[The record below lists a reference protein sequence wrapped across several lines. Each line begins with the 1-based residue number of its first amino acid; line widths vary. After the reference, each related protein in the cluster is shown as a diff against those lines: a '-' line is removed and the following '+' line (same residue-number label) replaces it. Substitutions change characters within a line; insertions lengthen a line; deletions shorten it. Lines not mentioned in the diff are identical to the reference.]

1 MSAPNNHSP
10 RFSLLAATSL
20 GQATM
25 SPRLMPSAR
34 SKTAR
39 LLGLAVVAAALAGC
53 GEKALENNAAD
64 NTIPAAEQSE
74 AVNEIAGNPLRNAYF
89 GDLHI
94 HTQNSFDAFVFG
106 VRRSPD
112 DAYRY
117 AKGETI
123 RHDGGLDITLDGP
136 PLDFLGVTDH
146 GEYLGIIPAMADPA
160 NPLSKTATA
169 ASAFGK
175 SVADRVATFGKIGA
189 SFVAGEPIEDIDDR
203 DYAKTVWANTVAATE
218 AHNQPGTFTT
228 FNAYE
233 FTAMR
238 IVDPER
244 NAAANLHRNV
254 IFRDQA
260 PEEIFTTLDSGNP
273 EDLWQWMTTQREQG
287 LDSLAI
293 PHNSNG
299 SNGYMFAQETYLGE
313 PLTAA
318 WAQTRMAN
326 EPLVEITQIK
336 GTSDT
341 HPQFSPN
348 DEWAD
353 FERYEVLIGSTM
365 PSTPDHGSYVRQSL
379 SRGLAIESQLGT
391 NPYAFGVIGSSDTH
405 VAAGSFNERN
415 FHGKFPANGTPE
427 GRGSIPPN
435 GAITWQADASESED
449 PLADNRALIFSA
461 SGLAGVWAESNTR
474 EALFDA
480 MRRRETFGT
489 SGPRMK
495 VRFFAGDYP
504 TNDTEALLASPDLLS
519 ELYEKGAPMGSNVT
533 ADTSPVFVA
542 WAMQDPLSAPLQRL
556 QIVKAWDENSVAQ
569 EAVYDVACPGGDLPD
584 ADYRCPDNGASV
596 DIATCDTTPGESA
609 SELRALWQDPA
620 FNADAPAAYYVR
632 ALENPTCRWSTWD
645 AVRNGTPPNPKVPA
659 TLQERAWSSPIW
671 VE

>member
-1 MSAPNNHSP
+1 MSELPQLANDQQ
-10 RFSLLAATSL
+10 SLVLSSKQSAIRASEATLLRRATGVRLIGLAITAATLL
-20 GQATM
+20 GCGQKAEIPQATD
-25 SPRLMPSAR
+25 
-34 SKTAR
+34 TAAPTSV
-39 LLGLAVVAAALAGC
+39 AVQVDGGVA
-53 GEKALENNAAD
+53 
-64 NTIPAAEQSE
+64 S
-74 AVNEIAGNPLRNAYF
+74 NPLRNAYF

-146 GEYLGIIPAMADPA
+146 GEYLGIIAAMADPN
-160 NPLSKTATA
+160 NPLSKTVTA
-169 ASAFGK
+169 ASAFGE
-175 SVADRVATFGKIGA
+175 SVADRVATFSKIGG
-189 SFVAGEPIEDIDDR
+189 SFVVGEPIEDIDDR
-203 DYAKTVWANTVAATE
+203 DYMQTIWANTVAATE
-218 AHNQPGTFTT
+218 AHNEPGTFTT

-238 IVDPER
+238 VLDIAQT
-244 NAAANLHRNV
+244 AAANLHRNV

-260 PEEIFTTLDSGNP
+260 PQEIFTTLDSINP
-273 EDLWQWMTTQREQG
+273 EDLWQWMTAQREQG
-287 LDSLAI
+287 IDSLAI

-299 SNGYMFAQETYLGE
+299 SNGYMFAQETYKGE

-318 WAQTRMAN
+318 WAQTRIAN

-353 FERYEVLIGSTM
+353 FERYDVLIGSTI
-365 PSTPDHGSYVRQSL
+365 PSTPAHGSFVRQTL
-379 SRGLAIESQLGT
+379 SRGLAVEAALGV
-391 NPYAFGVIGSSDTH
+391 NPYAFGIIGASDTH
-405 VAAGSFNERN
+405 VAAGSFDESN
-415 FHGKFPANGTPE
+415 FHGKFPSNGNAE
-427 GRGSIPPN
+427 GRGSIPAN
-435 GAITWQADASESED
+435 AAKTWNASAAHSEN
-449 PLADNRALIFSA
+449 PLSDSRALTFSA

-504 TNDTEALLASPDLLS
+504 NDDAEALLASPDLLS
-519 ELYEKGAPMGSNVT
+519 QLYAKGAPMGSNVS
-533 ADTSPVFVA
+533 ADASPVFVA

-556 QIVKAWDENSVAQ
+556 QVVKAWDDNGVAQ
-569 EAVYDVACPGGDLPD
+569 EAVYDVACPGGALPD
-584 ADYRCPDNGASV
+584 ENYRCPDNGASV
-596 DIATCDTTPGESA
+596 DTSTCDTTAGESA
-609 SELRALWQDPA
+609 SELRALWQDPS
-620 FNADAPAAYYVR
+620 FNAGVPAAYYVR
-632 ALENPTCRWSTWD
+632 VLENPTCRWSTWD
-645 AVRNGTPPNPKVPA
+645 AVRNGTPPNPKAPA
-659 TLQERAWSSPIW
+659 VLQERAWSSPIW
-671 VE
+671 VD

>member
-1 MSAPNNHSP
+1 MSDSPQSTNAPQSCV
-10 RFSLLAATSL
+10 FTSH
-20 GQATM
+20 
-25 SPRLMPSAR
+25 PSAARTWVVTGFRR
-34 SKTAR
+34 SKTAV
-39 LLGLAVVAAALAGC
+39 LVGMAMAVALAGC
-53 GEKALENNAAD
+53 GQKVEGPQASNTAVSISAAVQAD
-64 NTIPAAEQSE
+64 NSVPS
-74 AVNEIAGNPLRNAYF
+74 NPLRNAYF

-123 RHDGGLDITLDGP
+123 KHDGGLDITLDGP

-146 GEYLGIIPAMADPA
+146 GEYLGVIAAMADPN
-160 NPLSKTATA
+160 NPLSKTDTA
-169 ASAFGK
+169 ASAFGV
-175 SVADRVATFGKIGA
+175 SDADRVATFGRIGA
-189 SFVAGEPIEDIDDR
+189 SFVRGEPIEEINDS
-203 DYAKTVWANTVAATE
+203 DYMKSIWADTVAATE
-218 AHNQPGTFTT
+218 AHNEPGTFTT

-238 IVDPER
+238 VVDLER
-244 NAAANLHRNV
+244 GAAANLHRNV

-260 PEEIFTTLDSGNP
+260 PQALFTTLDSGNP
-273 EDLWQWMTTQREQG
+273 EDLWQWMTEQRAQG

-318 WAQTRMAN
+318 WAQTRIAN

-353 FERYEVLIGSTM
+353 FERYEVLIGSTV
-365 PSTPDHGSYVRQSL
+365 PSTPDHGSYVRQTL
-379 SRGLAIESQLGT
+379 SRGLALESELGT
-391 NPYAFGVIGSSDTH
+391 NPYAFGLIGASDTH
-405 VAAGSFNERN
+405 VAAGSFNEAN
-415 FHGKFPANGTPE
+415 FHGKFPSNGTAQ
-427 GRGSIPPN
+427 GRGSIPAD
-435 GAITWQADASESED
+435 GAVSWDSGAADSEN
-449 PLADNRALIFSA
+449 PLSDSRALTFSA

-504 TNDTEALLASPDLLS
+504 TEDAQALLDSPDLLS
-519 ELYEKGAPMGSNVT
+519 QLYANGAPMGSNMS
-533 ADTSPVFVA
+533 ADASPVFVA

-556 QIVKAWDENSVAQ
+556 QVIKAWDDNGVAQ
-569 EAVYDVACPGGDLPD
+569 EAVYDVACPAGAVPD
-584 ADYRCPDNGASV
+584 ANYRCPDNGASV
-596 DIATCDTTPGESA
+596 DIATCDTTAGDGA
-609 SELRALWQDPA
+609 SELRALWQDPN

-632 ALENPTCRWSTWD
+632 VLENPTCRWSTWD
-645 AVRNGTPPNPKVPA
+645 AVRNGTPPNPKAPA
-659 TLQERAWSSPIW
+659 VLQERAWSSPIW